1 MNQKQNELKENYTKM
16 LAKLLKARG
25 CFFYLKAA
33 RENEYRE
40 IKSKRPGKRYH
51 ANANQMK
58 ARVTLLTV
66 DKVDFITGILPG
78 IF

>member
-1 MNQKQNELKENYTKM
+1 M
-16 LAKLLKARG
+16 LAKLLKVKV
-25 CFFYLKAA
+25 FFFFFNLKAA

-40 IKSKRPGKRYH
+40 IKSKKYH
-51 ANANQMK
+51 ANANLMK

-78 IF
+78 IFS